1 MVKKRFRHHQTGH
14 NSQRF
19 QHDTLLEWHYTC
31 S

>member
-19 QHDTLLEWHYTC
+19 
-31 S
+31 